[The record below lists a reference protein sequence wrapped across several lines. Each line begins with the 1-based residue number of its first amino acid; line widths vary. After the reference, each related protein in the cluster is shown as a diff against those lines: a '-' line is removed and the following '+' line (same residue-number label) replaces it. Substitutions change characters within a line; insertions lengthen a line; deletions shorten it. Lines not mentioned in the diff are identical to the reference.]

1 MDEMKNIPENEKE
14 VAVTPDEITV
24 SAMAQDKKPEAPKK
38 QKIFKSRKFRY
49 GTVATAMIALVIVV
63 VIAANMVL
71 SVLSDRF
78 SWALDFTSTG
88 LYDISEETQE
98 VIHSI
103 DPAVE
108 IEITIFYDENNFPH
122 YINEPLNRFA
132 NLSNNINVKYI
143 DPEKNPTALTQ
154 FGTEYDVQ
162 AGAVVV
168 NNGDRVRVF
177 NVSDYF
183 SVDQETGSMYIYI
196 EERLAA
202 GVLYVTK
209 ENIPVVHFLTGHGE
223 QGYNNLMSIIANNG
237 ADVKELNLLTDKPE
251 FDSNSKVLVI
261 CNPTRDYS
269 EAEIRAIEDFLS
281 NDNQLGRNIMYF
293 SSADSHELPN
303 LEAML
308 ATWGIEYGD
317 DIVLESENN
326 TMQNYPNQ
334 VVPSLT
340 TEEIMNTGSVISTVA
355 KLYAPNSR
363 SVSTLFNESN
373 VYKTQPI
380 ITTSDESYSRDATV
394 VNQTYDRLDTDKS
407 GPFNLGV
414 LSMKYKYIN
423 NIQHQS
429 YLLACGS
436 TGMIETDYFN
446 YSGNAEMF
454 MQLYKIMVDEQDDT
468 ILAAQKASSSSVAS
482 ITSTQSD
489 IMLAVT
495 VFVIPI
501 IVIIIGLVVFIR
513 RRFL

>member
-1 MDEMKNIPENEKE
+1 MDEMKNIPENEQE
-14 VAVTPDEITV
+14 NAVTPDEITV

-38 QKIFKSRKFRY
+38 QKLFKSRKFRY

-108 IEITIFYDENNFPH
+108 IEVTVFFDENTYPH
-122 YINEPLNRFA
+122 YLAEPIKRFA
-132 NLSNNINVKYI
+132 NLSDNIKVKYI
-143 DPEKNPTALTQ
+143 DPEKNPTALSQ
-154 FGTEYDVQ
+154 YGTEYNVQ
-162 AGAVVV
+162 QGAVVI

-183 SVDQETGSMYIYI
+183 TADQETGSMYIYI

-202 GVLYVTK
+202 GLLYVTK

-223 QGYNNLMSIIANNG
+223 QGYNNLMSVIANNG
-237 ADVKELNLLTDKPE
+237 ADVEEVNLLTDVPE

-269 EAEIRAIEDFLS
+269 ESEIRIIEDFLS
-281 NDNQLGRNIMYF
+281 NDNQYGRNLMYF
-293 SSADSHELPN
+293 SAADSRSLPN

-308 ATWGIEYGD
+308 ATWGIEYGN
-317 DIVLESENN
+317 DIVLEDENN
-326 TMQNYPNQ
+326 TYQNYPNQ

-340 TEEIMNTGSVISTVA
+340 TEQIMNTGSTLTTVSP
-355 KLYAPNSR
+355 LYTPNSR
-363 SVSTLFNESN
+363 SVHTLFEESN

-380 ITTSDESYSRDATV
+380 ISTSSDSYSREASV
-394 VNQTYDRLDTDKS
+394 VNQTFDRLDTDKS
-407 GPFNLGV
+407 GPFDLGV

-436 TGMIETDYFN
+436 TGMIETELFN
-446 YSGNAEMF
+446 YSGNVEML
-454 MQLYKIMVDEQDDT
+454 MQLYKMMVDEKDDT
-468 ILAAQKASSSSVAS
+468 ILSAQKASSSSVAT

-489 IMLAVT
+489 IMLAIT
-495 VFVIPI
+495 VFIIPVII
-501 IVIIIGLVVFIR
+501 IIIGLVVFIR